1 MILIVIWFDDL
12 YVSCQHLVHFDVWWH
27 HGVCVCTSTS
37 VTEVFSAICDDS
49 RISCYP
55 LFLFFL
61 HRC

>member
-12 YVSCQHLVHFDVWWH
+12 YVSCQHLVHFDVRWH